1 MRKMDHCGND
11 PACWQA
17 LLRVYLV
24 GKDMRMVDVAARLGV
39 SRATMQRLLALPGQ
53 GRYSRKRWRAP
64 AINNML
70 RRLDVPKPLAA
81 QINVL
86 AAREEGYEI

>member
-1 MRKMDHCGND
+1 
-11 PACWQA
+11 
-17 LLRVYLV
+17 
-24 GKDMRMVDVAARLGV
+24 
-39 SRATMQRLLALPGQ
+39 MQRLLALPGQ

-70 RRLDVPKPLAA
+70 RRLEIPKALASR
-81 QINVL
+81 INVL